1 MQVSYLNGDHIILFC
16 FQVDFINI
24 TYKVYIDESLERKK
38 GQLDRQ
44 SCAKSDIPVALT
56 YLGFPISA
64 SVFTPGPVAA
74 SDSQW
79 SALAGGQLPVR
90 NSQDTPPWSSHLWG
104 SGRKQLDL
112 GLWAAWDLGKCG
124 HSYNGNELKK
134 VAEWKMWKV
143 FGGCIWPVFLEQM
156 VCSREYWSKAGKGV
170 RSSMNKASGCHAKD
184 WTWGL
189 SDPKMS
195 MAVQSWTSLILFD
208 LGN

>member
-1 MQVSYLNGDHIILFC
+1 MKYRWKPWKKKKANWIGSPVPKVTSLWLWPIWDFRSPLLCSPLALLQPQTPNDQLWR
-16 FQVDFINI
+16 VD
-24 TYKVYIDESLERKK
+24 S
-38 GQLDRQ
+38 
-44 SCAKSDIPVALT
+44 
-56 YLGFPISA
+56 
-64 SVFTPGPVAA
+64 
-74 SDSQW
+74 SQW
-79 SALAGGQLPVR
+79 G
-90 NSQDTPPWSSHLWG
+90 TPRTHLHSHLWG